1 MSVHKI
7 KTGLEAAFKKA
18 KELKDFLKK
27 KKEGFS
33 LIELM
38 IVVAIIG
45 VLVAVAVPNFQVFLA
60 RAKQTEA
67 KTNLGSVYTSQRS
80 FHAEWNIYSSGFGII
95 GFSPE
100 GNLKYRIYTGAGT
113 NTGVVPTSHPR
124 NGATLSAGEKAD
136 TTLLYCVPAI
146 SASCTEDGAYVAAA
160 AASEVP
166 GLPDATNFIAT
177 ATSNLDGDAPI
188 DTWQINQLKAITNV
202 TTDF

>member
-45 VLVAVAVPNFQVFLA
+45 VLVAVAVPNFQRFLT

-67 KTNLGSVYTSQRS
+67 KTNLGSVYTAQRS
-80 FHAEWNIYSSGFGII
+80 FRAEWNSYSSGFGLI

-100 GNLKYRIYTGAGT
+100 GTLKYRIMTGPKADAGVAP
-113 NTGVVPTSHPR
+113 GSHPR
-124 NGATLSAGEKAD
+124 SGITALSDSEKAD
-136 TTLLYCVPAI
+136 NTDTYCSISNITCAEDTTTPKDP
-146 SASCTEDGAYVAAA
+146 TTKPTTPGAAA
-160 AASEVP
+160 FLSTASADLGA
-166 GLPDATNFIAT
+166 GL
-177 ATSNLDGDAPI
+177 
-188 DTWQINQLKAITNV
+188 DTWSIDQDKSLVNV
-202 TTDF
+202 EVGL